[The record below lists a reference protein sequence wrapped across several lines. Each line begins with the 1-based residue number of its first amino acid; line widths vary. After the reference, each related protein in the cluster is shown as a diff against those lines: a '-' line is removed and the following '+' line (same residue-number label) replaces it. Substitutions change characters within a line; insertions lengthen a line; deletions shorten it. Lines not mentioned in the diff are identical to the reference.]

1 MPTAKIWNGRAPEEL
16 AAHTGERRQE
26 PGDPPGSSAGTW
38 KYNRGV
44 HRLPFLLAYTLFPLH
59 LVSLEL
65 RGPWSFLALG
75 YVFAVIPLLD
85 WLSGHSEL
93 ESDLRGPRSTFHDRV
108 LEAWLPL
115 QVAVLVWTLHEVSVQ
130 PAGPVELLGLAIS
143 LGAISGAGG
152 ITIAHEL
159 VHRPGRFHRALA
171 ELLMTCVGYQHF
183 CIEHVHGHHRR
194 ACTPEDPVSAR
205 RGESIY
211 AFFVRAIVLGMR
223 SAWRIEAERCRR
235 AGVGA
240 LDPRNR
246 RLRYPASFLLLVAAV
261 GLLAGPWGLALFLGQ
276 ALVAVLLLESADY
289 IEHYGLERRRLPD
302 GRFERMGPQHSW
314 NSTHRMTSAFLF
326 HLTRHSDHHFIAS
339 RPYDQLR
346 ARPDAPSLPAGY
358 PTMMLLA
365 YLPPL
370 WFRVMDPRAEAALT
384 LEA

>member
-1 MPTAKIWNGRAPEEL
+1 MP
-16 AAHTGERRQE
+16 
-26 PGDPPGSSAGTW
+26 
-38 KYNRGV
+38 
-44 HRLPFLLAYTLFPLH
+44 RLPFLLAYTLFPLH

-75 YVFAVIPLLD
+75 YVFAVIPVLD
-85 WLSGHSEL
+85 GLSGRSER
-93 ESDLRGPRSTFHDRV
+93 EADLAAPRSRFHDLV

-115 QVAVLVWTLHEVSVQ
+115 QLAALAYTLRELAAR
-130 PAGPVELLGLAIS
+130 PAGPLELAGLAIS
-143 LGAISGAGG
+143 MGAISGAGG

-159 VHRPGRFHRALA
+159 VHRPGRVHRALA
-171 ELLMTCVGYQHF
+171 ELLMTTVGYAHF

-211 AFFVRAIVLGMR
+211 AFFVRAVFGGMR

-235 AGVGA
+235 AGIVA

-246 RLRYPASFLLLVAAV
+246 RLRYPASFLALALVVLLS
-261 GLLAGPWGLALFLGQ
+261 AGGWGLTLFLGQ

-289 IEHYGLERRRLPD
+289 IEHYGLERRLLPD
-302 GRFERMGPQHSW
+302 GRREKLGPQHSW
-314 NSTHRMTSAFLF
+314 NSTHRLTSAFLF
-326 HLTRHSDHHFIAS
+326 HLTRHSDHHLVAS
-339 RPYDQLR
+339 RPYDRLR
-346 ARPDAPSLPAGY
+346 ARPEAPSLPAGY

-370 WFRVMDPRAEAALT
+370 WFRVMDPRAEAALGRRG
-384 LEA
+384 